1 MSNYTSN
8 LLCHFVGRSKEND
21 DERFELLITII
32 RSCRLIAN
40 VNAPNNLETSFFTGY
55 ECDRLGEVFGRCD
68 CVCFCDIPND
78 ALAIH
83 TKKYSRFGL
92 GFRKTFIAQKGAHP
106 VMYVPINYPIIEIG
120 DSNIRENIT
129 VSPKEPNKYFPYI
142 LSKSMSTIISLEI
155 NLFLGNHL
163 FNSEN
168 SDTNMMLSLLDRDV
182 VSALSTNSFHPIV
195 FSILKGIS
203 SQFAYVKLYDV
214 SLPDDHPDNYYM
226 EREWRCLKNVNFSL
240 SDIHT
245 IYLPNRSYQERFRQE
260 FPEYTGKFYIFEDA
274 IKGNQGKEGE
284 II

>member
-1 MSNYTSN
+1 
-8 LLCHFVGRSKEND
+8 
-21 DERFELLITII
+21 
-32 RSCRLIAN
+32 
-40 VNAPNNLETSFFTGY
+40 
-55 ECDRLGEVFGRCD
+55 
-68 CVCFCDIPND
+68 
-78 ALAIH
+78 
-83 TKKYSRFGL
+83 
-92 GFRKTFIAQKGAHP
+92 
-106 VMYVPINYPIIEIG
+106 
-120 DSNIRENIT
+120 
-129 VSPKEPNKYFPYI
+129 
-142 LSKSMSTIISLEI
+142 
-155 NLFLGNHL
+155 
-163 FNSEN
+163 
-168 SDTNMMLSLLDRDV
+168 MLSLLDRDV

>member
-1 MSNYTSN
+1 
-8 LLCHFVGRSKEND
+8 
-21 DERFELLITII
+21 
-32 RSCRLIAN
+32 
-40 VNAPNNLETSFFTGY
+40 
-55 ECDRLGEVFGRCD
+55 
-68 CVCFCDIPND
+68 
-78 ALAIH
+78 
-83 TKKYSRFGL
+83 
-92 GFRKTFIAQKGAHP
+92 
-106 VMYVPINYPIIEIG
+106 
-120 DSNIRENIT
+120 
-129 VSPKEPNKYFPYI
+129 
-142 LSKSMSTIISLEI
+142 MSTIISLEI

-245 IYLPNRSYQERFRQE
+245 IYLPNRSYQERFIKNSLSIQGNSISLKMQSKVIRAR
-260 FPEYTGKFYIFEDA
+260 KARLFELRLFRKHPCA
-274 IKGNQGKEGE
+274 GRGGRSALPKLMRRE
-284 II
+284 IEV